1 MSIGPSTSGKRWFCQ
16 DREDALRL
24 FPWQKR
30 DESPAGQP
38 GPLAESQCAVFI
50 TYNLNLRKF
59 KGLHRLEHGGV
70 AARAPLQDFGRRCRG
85 LEARLRDAR
94 RPLLVS

>member
-1 MSIGPSTSGKRWFCQ
+1 MSIGPSTSGKRPFCQ

-50 TYNLNLRKF
+50 TYSLKTEAFIGSNTVGSQR
-59 KGLHRLEHGGV
+59 
-70 AARAPLQDFGRRCRG
+70 ARHYKTSA
-85 LEARLRDAR
+85 DA
-94 RPLLVS
+94 VVD